1 MYSKLTDEAYQKYP
15 DRTYPVGDEG
25 RPYDPNY
32 LEREAF
38 INGANSDYV
47 QNKMFK
53 MFVMGI
59 GIGLILYTLL
69 LMVIIH
75 QMRSH

>member
-1 MYSKLTDEAYQKYP
+1 MNSELNNEAYQKYP
-15 DRTYPVGDEG
+15 DRTYPVGSEG

-38 INGANSDYV
+38 IKGANSDYV

-53 MFVMGI
+53 LFVMGI
-59 GIGLILYTLL
+59 GVGFMLYTLF

-75 QMRSH
+75 QIKPH